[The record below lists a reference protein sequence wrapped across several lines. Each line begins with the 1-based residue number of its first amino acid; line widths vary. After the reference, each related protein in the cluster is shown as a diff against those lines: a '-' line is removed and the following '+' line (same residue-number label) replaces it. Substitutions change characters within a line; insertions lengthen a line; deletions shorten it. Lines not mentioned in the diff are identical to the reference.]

1 MKVLFYDYIKMMI
14 DSYDQLSTCPII
26 QDMLI
31 LVLERQ
37 AAVNKN

>member
-1 MKVLFYDYIKMMI
+1 MKVSFYDYIKMMI
-14 DSYDQLSTCPII
+14 DSYDQLTHTPML
-26 QDMLI
+26 QDMVI